1 MPDSEALAPC
11 LIWGPATPSKAPCLK
26 VHGWKINSSTKSLP
40 QFLTMAPTILT
51 LTCKSCGKEFER
63 TLGREN
69 YRRKNKKEGP
79 FCSNKCSV
87 KHVTTFKK
95 GVKNPHAI
103 LTDDDIRMI
112 RRRHKYGV
120 SISQLCIITGMH
132 KNTLLAIVNRKTWKH
147 VHDF

>member
-1 MPDSEALAPC
+1 
-11 LIWGPATPSKAPCLK
+11 
-26 VHGWKINSSTKSLP
+26 
-40 QFLTMAPTILT
+40 MAPTILT

-79 FCSNKCSV
+79 FCSTQCSV

-95 GVKNPHAI
+95 GVKNPQAI

-132 KNTLLAIVNRKTWKH
+132 QNTLLAIVNRKTWKH